1 MGLSCKFSLKPIH
14 WFSGK
19 QLEFVLFSFFFGV
32 DGEVEFVMDGPRVHG
47 RKEIWMFSSS
57 PSKKTHIY
65 SISKS
70 SIYIIIY
77 LIIYI
82 HIIDMSNDMKLTS
95 PDGILKSGFPALEDG
110 RSWKM
115 GDVAN
120 YTSILIDYIYTHHFD
135 YY

>member
-1 MGLSCKFSLKPIH
+1 MGRESMGEKRFGCSLVP
-14 WFSGK
+14 
-19 QLEFVLFSFFFGV
+19 QA
-32 DGEVEFVMDGPRVHG
+32 
-47 RKEIWMFSSS
+47 
-57 PSKKTHIY
+57 KKHI
-65 SISKS
+65 SILYLNLVY
-70 SIYIIIY
+70 IYNYISNY
-77 LIIYI
+77 IYI